1 MLSSSIKI
9 SISKESSVPVR
20 DQLIEQIGLQIAS
33 GTLKA
38 KDKLPSIRA
47 LAQRL
52 GIHHSTVTSAYNH
65 LADAGLL
72 DIRQGSGVRVAGKG
86 SEETVKEA
94 TLEQLFRQFLGRASD
109 SGMSRDDVKECIEKL
124 LAAKK
129 VERILVVDRNLD
141 FHPIL
146 IAELQ
151 PHFNL
156 KVEPITAEQL
166 RSKPELLATSLLVT
180 SFYHVF
186 PLQAL
191 PLDPTRFVVCTV
203 EPGSEEL
210 GAIKSLKAGS
220 IVAFV
225 SVSNTLLKM
234 ATNMTAALRGEEVAV
249 RCLQLSEKTEISY
262 LMKHADTVICDGP
275 SEETVRGLAG
285 KVPVH
290 AFHLYAP
297 ATIELIKERLRKWG

>member
-9 SISKESSVPVR
+9 SISKESSIPVR
-20 DQLIEQIGLQIAS
+20 EQLIEQIGLQIAS

-72 DIRQGSGVRVAGKG
+72 DIRQGSGVRVAGRAND
-86 SEETVKEA
+86 ETVKESS
-94 TLEQLFRQFLGRASD
+94 LEQLFRQFLARASE
-109 SGMSRDDVKECIEKL
+109 SGMSRDDVRDCVAKL
-124 LAAKK
+124 MHSAP
-129 VERILVVDRNLD
+129 VERILVVDRNED

-146 IAELQ
+146 KAELQ
-151 PHFNL
+151 PHFDL
-156 KVEPITAEQL
+156 PIEPITTEKLKL
-166 RSKPELLATSLLVT
+166 RMELLPNSLIVT

-186 PLQAL
+186 PLQVL
-191 PLDPTRFVVCTV
+191 PLDPTRFVVCTI

-210 GAIKSLKAGS
+210 ATIKNLRQGS

-225 SVSNTLLKM
+225 SVSTTLLKM
-234 ATNMTAALRGEEVAV
+234 ATNMAAALRGEEVAV
-249 RCLQLSEKTEISY
+249 RCVQLSDKIEITY
-262 LMKHADTVICDGP
+262 LMKHADVVICDGP
-275 SEETVRGLAG
+275 SEETVRALAG
-285 KVPVH
+285 KVPVQ
-290 AFHLYAP
+290 AFHLYSP
-297 ATIELIKERLRKWG
+297 STIKLINERLHKWG